1 MNAAKMVVCGWGIYS
16 DQFANASALTAT
28 VQKLNGK
35 TDANERAASTSVR
48 PQSLFPDLDSAIH
61 ALDEVSQHA
70 FRALHEALSSAET
83 ITPDRTAL
91 LLLSTWGP
99 MDNTVGFLDSM
110 LDADGRYASPRHF
123 TRSVYSTVASHA
135 AIYFGIHGPC
145 ETLAHGQWPI
155 CCILDRAA
163 DLLTSGHVD
172 YVVACW
178 ADQASAIAK
187 DLCRRS
193 VVGLDRKEFSRFTSD
208 ETGYGAVAI
217 VLKRIADASCGKV
230 LLEIPNHSAAP
241 AAMTVPDT
249 KLKIHSFPI
258 DSAVHLAVAIATS
271 EATAGIPPVQYT
283 ETSSRGCTRTVRIT
297 TVPKTTM

>member
-1 MNAAKMVVCGWGIYS
+1 MNVAKMEVCGWGIYS
-16 DQFANASALTAT
+16 DQFANAADLTTT
-28 VQKLNGK
+28 VQKLMGNSES
-35 TDANERAASTSVR
+35 TERAASTGDR

-91 LLLSTWGP
+91 LLLSNWGP
-99 MDNTVGFLDSM
+99 MDNTVGFLNSM

-163 DLLTSGHVD
+163 DLLASGHVD

-193 VVGLDRKEFSRFTSD
+193 VVGLDRKEFSRFTCE

-217 VLKRIADASCGKV
+217 VLKRIADASSGKV
-230 LLEIPNHSAAP
+230 LLEIPNHTAAP
-241 AAMTVPDT
+241 AAMMAPGT
-249 KLKIHSFPI
+249 KLKIHSFPT
-258 DSAVHLAVAIATS
+258 DSAVHLAVAIATA
-271 EATAGIPPVQYT
+271 EAAAGIPPVQYT
-283 ETSSRGCTRTVRIT
+283 ETNSRGSARTVRIT
-297 TVPKTTM
+297 SVPKTTM

>member
-1 MNAAKMVVCGWGIYS
+1 MNVVKMAVCGWGIYS
-16 DQFANASALTAT
+16 DQFANAAVLTAS
-28 VQKLNGK
+28 VQKLMGN
-35 TDANERAASTSVR
+35 TESTACAASTGDR
-48 PQSLFPDLDSAIH
+48 TQSLFPDLDSAIH

-99 MDNTVGFLDSM
+99 MDNTVGFLNSM
-110 LDADGRYASPRHF
+110 LDADGRYASPRLF

-145 ETLAHGQWPI
+145 ETLAQGQWPI
-155 CCILDRAA
+155 CCVLDRAA
-163 DLLTSGHVD
+163 DLLASGHVD

-178 ADQASAIAK
+178 ADQASAVAK

-217 VLKRIADASCGKV
+217 VLKRIADASSGNI
-230 LLEIPNHSAAP
+230 LLEIPDHTAAP
-241 AAMTVPDT
+241 AAMTAPGAKV
-249 KLKIHSFPI
+249 KIHSFPT
-258 DSAVHLAVAIATS
+258 DSAAHLAVAIAT
-271 EATAGIPPVQYT
+271 AVAGKSPVQYT
-283 ETSSRGCTRTVRIT
+283 ETHSRGSARIVRIT
-297 TVPKTTM
+297 SVPKTPM